1 MKTSHFTAKVP
12 AIQRS
17 GSSFTPA
24 IALGAAGLI
33 FPMETRAEAVD
44 SELVLLVDIVRPEL
58 SNLNFNRLRDGYSVA
73 CTSSQ
78 MMNFIQSGAVGKIAV
93 SLMFYGGTG
102 AQQIGVPWMSIG
114 SAADALLFSSL
125 VQAATRPTTFAF
137 SDPGSALT
145 AATNSFGS
153 ETGGAGNGF
162 ESTVQIIEAA
172 SPGIPSNSTATST
185 ANSSANAFASGVDLI
200 NSVARGTFSASID
213 GFYTTNVSGSTIPG
227 VSVTSNTAA
236 LNNALAAALTAE
248 LTTTVNNGAAVSITA
263 VPEPSPLAMLS
274 AAALLFLRRRRN

>member
-12 AIQRS
+12 SVQRFA
-17 GSSFTPA
+17 GSFTPA
-24 IALGAAGLI
+24 IVLGFGALM
-33 FPMETRAEAVD
+33 FPLETRAEAVD

-58 SNLNFNRLRDGYSVA
+58 SNLNFNRLMDSYSA
-73 CTSSQ
+73 AFTSTQ
-78 MMNFIQSGAVGKIAV
+78 MLDSIQSGAVGKIAV

-125 VQAATRPTTFAF
+125 VQAATRPNTFAF

-145 AATNSFGS
+145 AATNSFGT

-162 ESTVQIIEAA
+162 ESTYQIIEVA
-172 SPGIPSNSTATST
+172 SAGIPSNSMAAST

-200 NSVARGTFSASID
+200 NSVALGTFSASID
-213 GFYTTNVSGSTIPG
+213 AFYTTNVIGSTIPG
-227 VSVTSNTAA
+227 VSATSNTSA
-236 LNNALAAALTAE
+236 LNNALTNALTAE
-248 LTTTVNNGAAVSITA
+248 LTTTVNNGAAASITA
-263 VPEPSPLAMLS
+263 VPEPGSLAMLS
-274 AAALLFLRRRRN
+274 AAALLFFRRRRN